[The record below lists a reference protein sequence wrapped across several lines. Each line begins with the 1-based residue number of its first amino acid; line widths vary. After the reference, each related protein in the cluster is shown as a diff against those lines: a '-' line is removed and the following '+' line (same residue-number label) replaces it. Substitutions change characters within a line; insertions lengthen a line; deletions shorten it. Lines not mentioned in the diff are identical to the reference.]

1 MVITGEQFVIDEA
14 GNRNAVLIGI
24 ERYRQLVEAWEE
36 LEDISAYD
44 EAKAA
49 NDEAVPFDQAMRE
62 IEQGHR

>member
-49 NDEAVPFDQAMRE
+49 NE
-62 IEQGHR
+62 IGRAHV